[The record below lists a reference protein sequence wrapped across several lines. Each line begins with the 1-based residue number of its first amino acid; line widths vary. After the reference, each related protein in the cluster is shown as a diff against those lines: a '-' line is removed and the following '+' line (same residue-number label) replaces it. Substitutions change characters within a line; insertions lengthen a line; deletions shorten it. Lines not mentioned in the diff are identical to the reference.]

1 MATDASTLLSNAKC
15 YQSYAGNE
23 SALLLMKLSL
33 LQQLVLNQNP
43 MADTSPQTLLKQ
55 ASCYNSYGAS
65 PYMLLLM
72 ELALLGQIVANGA
85 GVQHGTGTP
94 MSNGLPANPGS
105 AYIQDD
111 TVSLWVVANGVWYEI
126 VA

>member
-1 MATDASTLLSNAKC
+1 MASDAKTLIALGNC
-15 YQSYAGNE
+15 YASFGASEQQ
-23 SALLLMKLSL
+23 LLVMKLGL
-33 LQQLVLNQNP
+33 LRQLVLNQNP